1 MYSVLEKEKDIW
13 YVVKF
18 IILISKGL
26 PFIASEMKHSHGDEE
41 VL

>member
-18 IILISKGL
+18 IILISKSL
-26 PFIASEMKHSHGDEE
+26 LFIASEMKGSHGDEE